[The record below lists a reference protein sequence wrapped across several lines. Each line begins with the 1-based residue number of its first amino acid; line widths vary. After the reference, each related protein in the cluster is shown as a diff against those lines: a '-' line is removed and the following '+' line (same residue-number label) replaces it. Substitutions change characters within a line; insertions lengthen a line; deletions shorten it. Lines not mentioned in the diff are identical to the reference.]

1 MITEEQKELWKFIM
15 DRPSLVLRSVPSSWI
30 EQTSRIR
37 WSVLVVNGIRQ
48 RSKGYARIGANRVRR
63 PYCASAVLA
72 MLDLV
77 AALGD
82 IWRAEGPK
90 AKKLLLPYLN
100 GSEGQPERKAGL
112 LRRPGDK
119 GNSYGTPLA
128 RQHS

>member
-1 MITEEQKELWKFIM
+1 MITEEQKELWKFILSQ
-15 DRPSLVLRSVPSSWI
+15 PVLVLRQVPKDWI

-37 WSVLVVNGIRQ
+37 WTSMVVNGIRQ

-82 IWRAEGPK
+82 IWRAGGPK
-90 AKKLLLPYLN
+90 AKKLLLPHLN
-100 GSEGQPERKAGL
+100 GSEGQPERKAVP
-112 LRRPGDK
+112 LRRLGDK

-128 RQHS
+128 RSYS